1 MLPSIT
7 ILGRNVPTYG
17 LCAALGLML
26 FVLLFKREDKH
37 CPGES
42 ADVELGFVYG
52 LLGAALG
59 AKLLFLLTGLP
70 ALWADRALL
79 FSDTA
84 RFLETYVLSGFVF
97 YGGLY
102 GALCGVLLYGKK
114 AGASGSM
121 LLRRLLPGFALVH
134 AFGRAGCFL
143 TGCCY
148 GLPHPRLGISFSRS
162 LIAPNGV
169 PLLPV
174 QLYGAGLELLLF
186 ICLYRGCRRKSDGY
200 RLLGFLSV
208 SLWSGPFRA
217 GISPWRRLPGLLGT
231 VLHLSVDLPAYGVSG
246 DISAGAGRKAGS
258 SLRAATPE
266 KLISPFHISHRKCF
280 LQCSDA
286 HESAGS
292 KRLPF

>member
-84 RFLETYVLSGFVF
+84 RFWKPMCSPVLCFTGVCTAPFAACCCMEKSRSLRFHASASAAAGFCTGACF
-97 YGGLY
+97 RPGGL
-102 GALCGVLLYGKK
+102 
-114 AGASGSM
+114 
-121 LLRRLLPGFALVH
+121 
-134 AFGRAGCFL
+134 FL

-200 RLLGFLSV
+200 RLLGFYLF
-208 SLWSGPFRA
+208 LYGLARFGLEFLRGDAYRGFWGPFSTSQWISLPTVFL
-217 GISPWRRLPGLLGT
+217 GIYLL
-231 VLHLSVDLPAYGVSG
+231 VRVERPALLSERP
-246 DISAGAGRKAGS
+246 
-258 SLRAATPE
+258 
-266 KLISPFHISHRKCF
+266 HRKN
-280 LQCSDA
+280 
-286 HESAGS
+286 
-292 KRLPF
+292 

>member
-1 MLPSIT
+1 
-7 ILGRNVPTYG
+7 
-17 LCAALGLML
+17 ML

-114 AGASGSM
+114 PEPPVPCFCVGCCRVLLWCM
-121 LLRRLLPGFALVH
+121 LSA
-134 AFGRAGCFL
+134 GRAVF
-143 TGCCY
+143 
-148 GLPHPRLGISFSRS
+148 
-162 LIAPNGV
+162 
-169 PLLPV
+169 
-174 QLYGAGLELLLF
+174 
-186 ICLYRGCRRKSDGY
+186 
-200 RLLGFLSV
+200 
-208 SLWSGPFRA
+208 
-217 GISPWRRLPGLLGT
+217 
-231 VLHLSVDLPAYGVSG
+231 
-246 DISAGAGRKAGS
+246 
-258 SLRAATPE
+258 
-266 KLISPFHISHRKCF
+266 
-280 LQCSDA
+280 
-286 HESAGS
+286 
-292 KRLPF
+292 

>member
-7 ILGRNVPTYG
+7 ILGRIVPTYG

-52 LLGAALG
+52 LLGATLG
-59 AKLLFLLTGLP
+59 AKLLFLLTELP

-79 FSDTA
+79 FSDTT
-84 RFLETYVLSGFVF
+84 RFWETYVLSGFVF

-102 GALCGVLLYGKK
+102 GVLCGVLLYGKK

-143 TGCCY
+143 VGCCY

-174 QLYGAGLELLLF
+174 QLYEAGLELLLF
-186 ICLYRGCRRKSDGY
+186 ICLYRGCRRKADGY
-200 RLLGFLSV
+200 RLLGFYL
-208 SLWSGPFRA
+208 LLYGLARFGLEFLRGDAYRGYWGPFSTSQWISLPTVFLGIYLLVRA
-217 GISPWRRLPGLLGT
+217 ERPALL
-231 VLHLSVDLPAYGVSG
+231 SG
-246 DISAGAGRKAGS
+246 R
-258 SLRAATPE
+258 P
-266 KLISPFHISHRKCF
+266 HRKN
-280 LQCSDA
+280 
-286 HESAGS
+286 
-292 KRLPF
+292 

>member
-7 ILGRNVPTYG
+7 ILGKNVPTYG

-37 CPGES
+37 CPEES

-121 LLRRLLPGFALVH
+121 LL
-134 AFGRAGCFL
+134 
-143 TGCCY
+143 
-148 GLPHPRLGISFSRS
+148 
-162 LIAPNGV
+162 
-169 PLLPV
+169 PLYIVYL
-174 QLYGAGLELLLF
+174 
-186 ICLYRGCRRKSDGY
+186 RKQ
-200 RLLGFLSV
+200 
-208 SLWSGPFRA
+208 
-217 GISPWRRLPGLLGT
+217 I
-231 VLHLSVDLPAYGVSG
+231 
-246 DISAGAGRKAGS
+246 
-258 SLRAATPE
+258 SLRICIGQPIVFVLVLPDEIACRAFP
-266 KLISPFHISHRKCF
+266 RKR
-280 LQCSDA
+280 
-286 HESAGS
+286 G
-292 KRLPF
+292 KV

>member
-121 LLRRLLPGFALVH
+121 LLRACFRPG
-134 AFGRAGCFL
+134 
-143 TGCCY
+143 
-148 GLPHPRLGISFSRS
+148 GLFFDG
-162 LIAPNGV
+162 
-169 PLLPV
+169 
-174 QLYGAGLELLLF
+174 LLLWTSAPPA
-186 ICLYRGCRRKSDGY
+186 GH
-200 RLLGFLSV
+200 FLF
-208 SLWSGPFRA
+208 P
-217 GISPWRRLPGLLGT
+217 IPHSPQRSAT
-231 VLHLSVDLPAYGVSG
+231 
-246 DISAGAGRKAGS
+246 SAGAAVWSRTG
-258 SLRAATPE
+258 AASVYM
-266 KLISPFHISHRKCF
+266 LV
-280 LQCSDA
+280 Q
-286 HESAGS
+286 G
-292 KRLPF
+292 LPP

>member
-59 AKLLFLLTGLP
+59 AHLQFQLTGQP
-70 ALWADRALL
+70 PN
-79 FSDTA
+79 TPP
-84 RFLETYVLSGFVF
+84 
-97 YGGLY
+97 
-102 GALCGVLLYGKK
+102 
-114 AGASGSM
+114 GASGSM

-200 RLLGFLSV
+200 RLLGFYLF
-208 SLWSGPFRA
+208 LYGLARFGLEFLRGDAYRGFWGPFSTSQWISLPTVFL
-217 GISPWRRLPGLLGT
+217 GIYLL
-231 VLHLSVDLPAYGVSG
+231 VRVERPALLSERP
-246 DISAGAGRKAGS
+246 
-258 SLRAATPE
+258 
-266 KLISPFHISHRKCF
+266 HRKN
-280 LQCSDA
+280 
-286 HESAGS
+286 
-292 KRLPF
+292 

>member
-59 AKLLFLLTGLP
+59 AKLLFLLTMLP
-70 ALWADRALL
+70 ALWADRAML

-114 AGASGSM
+114 AGASASM

-174 QLYGAGLELLLF
+174 QLYEAGLELLLF
-186 ICLYRGCRRKSDGY
+186 ICLYRGCRRKADGY
-200 RLLGFLSV
+200 RLLGFYL
-208 SLWSGPFRA
+208 LLYGLARFGLEFLRGDAYRGFWGPFSTSQWISLPTVFLGIYLLVRA
-217 GISPWRRLPGLLGT
+217 ERPALL
-231 VLHLSVDLPAYGVSG
+231 SG
-246 DISAGAGRKAGS
+246 R
-258 SLRAATPE
+258 P
-266 KLISPFHISHRKCF
+266 HRKN
-280 LQCSDA
+280 
-286 HESAGS
+286 
-292 KRLPF
+292 